1 MEGLPW
7 TAERSGRTADGELQ
21 SPLPTVRAALPVV
34 VPVTRL
40 VGKLPFLGI
49 ALVHA
54 KDDGSA

>member
-1 MEGLPW
+1 MD
-7 TAERSGRTADGELQ
+7 SRTKWENADGELQ